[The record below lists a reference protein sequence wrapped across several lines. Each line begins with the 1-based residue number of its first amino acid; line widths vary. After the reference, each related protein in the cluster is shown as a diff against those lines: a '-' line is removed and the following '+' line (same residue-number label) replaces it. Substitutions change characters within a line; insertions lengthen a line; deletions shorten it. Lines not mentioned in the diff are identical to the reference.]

1 MTLCGGDGGLEVS
14 ALNAVGRE
22 VGVRLCYWSKA
33 SLLKKLSPH
42 TQECTW
48 VPRKDLK
55 KHDEGNLRCI
65 SIPPIPPRMS
75 SKTLIRFSKGDPEK
89 LSLCRSHG
97 SSGDV
102 IFYLCMHTE

>member
-1 MTLCGGDGGLEVS
+1 MVLRFS

-48 VPRKDLK
+48 VPRRGEGGGGKDLK
-55 KHDEGNLRCI
+55 KHDGGNLRCI
-65 SIPPIPPRMS
+65 SIPPFR
-75 SKTLIRFSKGDPEK
+75 PE
-89 LSLCRSHG
+89 
-97 SSGDV
+97 
-102 IFYLCMHTE
+102 

>member
-1 MTLCGGDGGLEVS
+1 MGGDGGLEVS

-48 VPRKDLK
+48 VPRRGEGGGERPK
-55 KHDEGNLRCI
+55 K
-65 SIPPIPPRMS
+65 
-75 SKTLIRFSKGDPEK
+75 T
-89 LSLCRSHG
+89 
-97 SSGDV
+97 
-102 IFYLCMHTE
+102 

>member
-1 MTLCGGDGGLEVS
+1 MVLRFS

-48 VPRKDLK
+48 VPRRG
-55 KHDEGNLRCI
+55 EGGGG
-65 SIPPIPPRMS
+65 
-75 SKTLIRFSKGDPEK
+75 KT
-89 LSLCRSHG
+89 
-97 SSGDV
+97 
-102 IFYLCMHTE
+102 